1 MDLEEKTNKKEGG
14 SGGISVDELAFVIVL
29 GAQLVPRLSATPT
42 PTTATEL
49 SAAASTGISTS
60 SNEGRPV
67 LVPSFHLEMRV
78 AAAAALLSHGQRR
91 PLRFVLSG
99 GYNVGVRYVVGDGP
113 QSSSSSS
120 SSSSGLSGL
129 LDPPCFTF
137 EALAGAQQG
146 YPSEAAVMKDRLCQ
160 HYAVRE
166 GTEAIF
172 VLEEASSTTLENA
185 AMCKMLLARL
195 TLHLPQPGGHSPP
208 SPPSPPLSFLWGARR
223 GRPTFGSSRS
233 FLSLPDHFLFF
244 KLLLLTI

>member
-99 GYNVGVRYVVGDGP
+99 GYNVGVRYVVGDGG
-113 QSSSSSS
+113 QS

-137 EALAGAQQG
+137 EALAGARQG
-146 YPSEAAVMKDRLCQ
+146 YPSEAAAMKDRLCQ

-172 VLEEASSTTLENA
+172 VLEEASATTLENA

-195 TLHLPQPGGHSPP
+195 TLPQPGGHSPP
-208 SPPSPPLSFLWGARR
+208 SPLSFL
-223 GRPTFGSSRS
+223 
-233 FLSLPDHFLFF
+233 
-244 KLLLLTI
+244 